1 MEATLNR
8 RKSSNRKG
16 ILQRWSIPFFGVF
29 FHNRD
34 KILQKVYKKR
44 KITAEKTVKV
54 AIPI

>member
-16 ILQRWSIPFFGVF
+16 ILQRWGIPFFGVF